1 MARTDNDSAIDR
13 LLAVMDRL
21 RDPESGCPWDLQQ
34 NFRSIAPYTI
44 EEAHEVADAI
54 ERDDL
59 EHLRDELG
67 DLLFQVVFHA
77 RLGREAGA
85 FDFDEVAEGIAAKL
99 IRRHPHVF
107 GNGPEMDADE
117 QTESWERIKAEER
130 AEAGLSS
137 SVDGVSG
144 GLPPLRRAVKLQK
157 RAARVG
163 FDWPDLKPVLAKIR
177 EEVDELETELD
188 DADPDRMEDEL
199 GDVLFAVANLARKLD
214 LDADAALRHT
224 NLKFERRFRAMEE
237 AARRSGRRFEDLDL
251 DAQEAL
257 WLDAKRDEAR

>member
-1 MARTDNDSAIDR
+1 MDRRTHDSALGR
-13 LLAVMDRL
+13 LLEVMDRL
-21 RDPESGCPWDLQQ
+21 RDPDSGCPWDQQQ

-54 ERDDL
+54 ERGDMDQ
-59 EHLRDELG
+59 LRDELG

-85 FDFDEVAEGIAAKL
+85 FDFDDVAAGIADKL

-107 GNGPEMDADE
+107 GEGPEMNAE
-117 QTESWERIKAEER
+117 AQTESWERIKAEER
-130 AEAGLSS
+130 AEAGLRSA
-137 SVDGVSG
+137 VDGVSG

-177 EEVDELETELD
+177 EEIDELESELER
-188 DADPDRMEDEL
+188 ADPDRMEDEL

-224 NLKFERRFRAMEE
+224 NLKFERRFRAMED

-257 WLDAKRDEAR
+257 WLDAKRGES